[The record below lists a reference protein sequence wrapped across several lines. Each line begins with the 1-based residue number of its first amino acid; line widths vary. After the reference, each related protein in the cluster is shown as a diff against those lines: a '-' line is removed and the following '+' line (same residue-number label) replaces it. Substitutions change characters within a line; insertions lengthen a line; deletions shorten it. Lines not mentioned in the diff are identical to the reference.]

1 MLSPT
6 ARSVAPSCWRRCA
19 NAPPR
24 ATCASAWSCRR
35 RKPTAGLVI
44 YDEAVR
50 ESAQVR
56 VDLALSAVAG
66 EGIEATGEVGDPD
79 PFMATMD
86 AVAVSRPD
94 EIILST
100 HPAPHSGWL
109 RRDLIERIQNATG
122 LPVHHIV
129 IDLEQE
135 GLPFKVTLVIAN
147 KTSSGEELLAH
158 LKEKDA
164 QPGQHLF
171 IAVVP
176 QVDGSGAAPR
186 EARARLARMLD
197 RLGGAGLLSSGM
209 IGDPDPYTATMN
221 ALELFRVD
229 DIVISTLPGERS
241 GWLRSNLIERVRTPP
256 RRASSTWSSSPSPT
270 RSRLRPRSGH
280 DGGSQHPPPGRSRPR
295 RAPRPAA
302 GQPQLARRGAAARD
316 AAFHHLRGDDLR
328 RVLHRLLLHP
338 HRPGSPVAG
347 SRDRAAGARRG
358 RQHSDP
364 DLLLV
369 HAALGGEVDQ
379 ERQPLRAEGGDPDDV
394 PAGVH
399 VPVHPDQRVRQHRL
413 RPAGRRRRRRS
424 STRSP
429 ACTARTCSSGCCCC

>member
-1 MLSPT
+1 MKEVL
-6 ARSVAPSCWRRCA
+6 VIA
-19 NAPPR
+19 NRTLAGAKLFETVRER
-24 ATCASAWSCRR
+24 AAAGDVRFRLVVPQT
-35 RKPTAGLVI
+35 KPAAGLVI

-56 VDLALSAVAG
+56 VDLALTAVAG

-122 LPVHHIV
+122 LPVHHVV

-147 KTSSGEELLAH
+147 KTSSGEELLSH
-158 LKEKDA
+158 LNEKDA

-176 QVDGSGAAPR
+176 QVDGSGASPR
-186 EARARLARMLD
+186 EARARLATMLD
-197 RLGGAGLLSSGM
+197 RLGGVGLLSSGM

-241 GWLRSNLIERVRTPP
+241 GWLRSNLIERVAHATSARVEHVVVEPQ
-256 RRASSTWSSSPSPT
+256 AN
-270 RSRLRPRSGH
+270 
-280 DGGSQHPPPGRSRPR
+280 
-295 RAPRPAA
+295 AIAAPAA
-302 GQPQLARRGAAARD
+302 
-316 AAFHHLRGDDLR
+316 
-328 RVLHRLLLHP
+328 
-338 HRPGSPVAG
+338 
-347 SRDRAAGARRG
+347 
-358 RQHSDP
+358 
-364 DLLLV
+364 
-369 HAALGGEVDQ
+369 
-379 ERQPLRAEGGDPDDV
+379 
-394 PAGVH
+394 
-399 VPVHPDQRVRQHRL
+399 
-413 RPAGRRRRRRS
+413 
-424 STRSP
+424 
-429 ACTARTCSSGCCCC
+429 